1 MGARFLY
8 FGLKGLHLSKDVSIR
23 IGILCCHYIFALE
36 NSTNFITVVDEHIL
50 VKSTGYVMDN
60 YVMYV
65 MCNPI
70 YHFKVLK
77 LNLQTDQQIYKDSIE
92 KLSALQNSWPLS

>member
-8 FGLKGLHLSKDVSIR
+8 FGLKGTPFKRCFNTNWYIR
-23 IGILCCHYIFALE
+23 CHYIFALE